1 MKKVTYVLFLV
12 LSLILLSS
20 CSKSKNADIVT
31 TMFPQYDFARQ
42 IVGDKMSVSLLLP
55 PGVEVHSYEASS
67 KDMVAIKNAKLF
79 IYTSLEID
87 TWIKDPN
94 TIGGKDTVVMNLSEH
109 YELIEHDHI
118 HPLSLTLETDEHDH
132 EHDDELHYWVDPL
145 VALDLL
151 DAILEEIVKLDPM
164 NESFYRSNAEVYH
177 EEIHEAH
184 EAFDA
189 FIQEGF
195 VGSKIF
201 FAGHNAMG
209 LFGTRYHI
217 DIESLFESFKPD
229 ADLTSSE
236 LVSFTSIVL
245 ESHVS
250 YLFIE
255 ELAEPKAALQIKE
268 ELSNDGYT
276 LELLELHAYHNITK
290 KEMEEGVSY
299 VDLFLRNTMNIK
311 QALEY
316 QI

>member
-1 MKKVTYVLFLV
+1 MKKATYVLFLV

-20 CSKSKNADIVT
+20 CTETKNADIVT

-109 YELIEHDHI
+109 YELDEHEHV
-118 HPLSLTLETDEHDH
+118 HPLSLTLEADEHD
-132 EHDDELHYWVDPL
+132 HDDELHYWVDPM

-151 DAILEEIVKLDPM
+151 DAILEEIVKLDPL
-164 NESFYRSNAEVYH
+164 NEEFYRTNAEAYH

-184 EAFDA
+184 EAFDT
-189 FIQEGF
+189 FIQQGY
-195 VGSKIF
+195 VDSKIF

-236 LVSFTSIVL
+236 IVSFTSIVL
-245 ESHVS
+245 ESNVH
-250 YLFIE
+250 YLFVE
-255 ELAEPKAALQIKE
+255 ELAEPKAALQIKH
-268 ELSNDGYT
+268 ELAKNDYT

-299 VDLFLRNTMNIK
+299 VDLLLRNTTNIK

-316 QI
+316 QL